1 MQRLQDAGERGGGAP
16 GGRQAHQ
23 AHQQPR
29 QRRAHAR
36 TTPQR
41 EQLSP
46 QPSTRRR
53 TLAGHQ
59 HTCKARLT
67 RARAP
72 HPTQNDP
79 ASHARQER
87 ASESRPS
94 MHSKGGINPVAKGG
108 PAAATAHAKA
118 RDHPEDRPEDAP
130 PSPPVPPRQRRRP
143 CARFPPIWLPC
154 LCAWIIEPVTGGG
167 SQLKV
172 GRVGDRCGGRSNA
185 VRMPRIA
192 GCESGRAGVEGRA
205 GARGGVPA

>member
-1 MQRLQDAGERGGGAP
+1 MQRLQDAGGRGGGAP

-72 HPTQNDP
+72 HPTRNDP
-79 ASHARQER
+79 LSHARQER
-87 ASESRPS
+87 ASETRPS
-94 MHSKGGINPVAKGG
+94 IAQQGGDHHCRKGG
-108 PAAATAHAKA
+108 
-118 RDHPEDRPEDAP
+118 DRPQPQHMQKHPSIRQTGPRMVPRPPRP
-130 PSPPVPPRQRRRP
+130 PSTASTPLRAIPPLLVALLVRLDHRACHRWGQSTQGRASR
-143 CARFPPIWLPC
+143 
-154 LCAWIIEPVTGGG
+154 G
-167 SQLKV
+167 SLW
-172 GRVGDRCGGRSNA
+172 RVLERGSNA
-185 VRMPRIA
+185 PH
-192 GCESGRAGVEGRA
+192 
-205 GARGGVPA
+205 RGM